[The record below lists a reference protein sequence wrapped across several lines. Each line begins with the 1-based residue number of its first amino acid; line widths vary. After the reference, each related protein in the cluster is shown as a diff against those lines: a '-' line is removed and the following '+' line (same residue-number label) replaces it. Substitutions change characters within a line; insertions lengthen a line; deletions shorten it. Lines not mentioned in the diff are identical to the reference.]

1 MAVHGLQQFLDFYR
15 LVKKRVCGGYQLI
28 SIHSSMAQAR
38 TPTLLPHYSRYVKQ
52 YWRGHT
58 TSTRARKNAQFKLR
72 TNKSSSL
79 LVHAGNLNVGVKGDY
94 AKQGVVDA
102 SRKDS
107 NVPAHVFAMGIAQK
121 IKTTVNEFSV
131 LHINVCLIKN

>member
-1 MAVHGLQQFLDFYR
+1 VPGLQQFLVFYQ
-15 LVKKRVCGGYQLI
+15 LVKERVCGGYQLI
-28 SIHSSMAQAR
+28 SIQSSMAQAK

-58 TSTRARKNAQFKLR
+58 TSMIARQNAQFKLR

-107 NVPAHVFAMGIAQK
+107 NVPAHAFAMGIAPK
-121 IKTTVNEFSV
+121 I
-131 LHINVCLIKN
+131 

>member
-1 MAVHGLQQFLDFYR
+1 LVVLGLQQFLDFYR

-28 SIHSSMAQAR
+28 SIHTSMAQAR

-52 YWRGHT
+52 YCRGHT
-58 TSTRARKNAQFKLR
+58 TSTRARQDAQFKLR

-79 LVHAGNLNVGVKGDY
+79 LDHAGNLNVVVKGDY

-107 NVPAHVFAMGIAQK
+107 NVPAHVFAMVVAPK
-121 IKTTVNEFSV
+121 I
-131 LHINVCLIKN
+131 

>member
-1 MAVHGLQQFLDFYR
+1 
-15 LVKKRVCGGYQLI
+15 
-28 SIHSSMAQAR
+28 MAQAR
-38 TPTLLPHYSRYVKQ
+38 RPTLQAHYSRYVKQ

-58 TSTRARKNAQFKLR
+58 TSTRARQNAQFKLP

-107 NVPAHVFAMGIAQK
+107 NVPAHVFAMGIAPK
-121 IKTTVNEFSV
+121 IKTTVNEFTV
-131 LHINVCLIKN
+131 LHINVCFCIFYI